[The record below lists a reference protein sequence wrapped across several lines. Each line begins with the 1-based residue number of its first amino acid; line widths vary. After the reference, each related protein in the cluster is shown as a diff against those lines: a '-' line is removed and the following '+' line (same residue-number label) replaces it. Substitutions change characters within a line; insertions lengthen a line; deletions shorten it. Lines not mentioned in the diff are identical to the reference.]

1 MLKNF
6 CKILILLTGFILLS
20 ELLSYSQV
28 EVVRSK
34 DKVVISGKPYYIH
47 IVKKGETAYS
57 ISKAYGITVEEL
69 VKENPDTERGIKE
82 GQALRLPIVDNI
94 PEQKEPQLLFQTEKD
109 ESRYIYHKLAPG
121 ETVYS
126 LAKKYAVSE
135 NEIVESNPGAE
146 INKLPVGA
154 EIAIPK
160 RQFTSTSAGL
170 EQQENGYITH
180 KVQRG
185 ESIASIAEKY
195 GTTVREIRRI
205 NRGLIF
211 PRVDDYIRIPV
222 DRVTEPVV
230 AELQVAD
237 TTAGISDELDS
248 LFIRPVEYT
257 EVRNLRGTYDIALLL
272 PLYFEENSR
281 RTEIDSSQIIKGKPV
296 KKIVRRPE
304 EWIYEESAPFIEL
317 YQGVLIAADTL
328 RSVGLNINLHVYDI
342 QSDTIGVTKL
352 IGSGELRDM
361 DLIIGPIYSNNLSIV
376 ADYASS
382 RQIPV
387 ISPVSLK
394 STDVLDGNPYLFVV
408 NPSLDVAQERIA
420 QIAKSYYNDNFILIY
435 SDTAKYKSEIRQFKN
450 YLFRELT
457 TEIPYDEIR
466 FKEILFYNRSAL
478 SNDSINR
485 LGHAMSE
492 SLNNIILIASEDRAV
507 LSESLMDINTLSKK
521 YPVKVIGY
529 PAMRDLY
536 NLDPKNYFDI
546 GIELLSPYW
555 IDYSSRDVMNFNRA
569 FRNYFFTEPEEISFA
584 WLGYDI
590 TYYFVSGLALNG
602 RRFISNP
609 QIHNPDLLSTEF
621 DFRRDRRRN
630 GFENYKLYLIKYTK
644 DMEVEL
650 LDERVL
656 GFDN

>member
-6 CKILILLTGFILLS
+6 CRIIILLTGVILTS
-20 ELLSYSQV
+20 ELMSYAQV
-28 EVVRSK
+28 EVIRSR

-57 ISKAYGITVEEL
+57 ISKAYGITVEQL
-69 VKENPDTERGIKE
+69 VKENPDSEKGIKE
-82 GQALRLPIVDNI
+82 GQALRLPIVENI
-94 PEQKEPQLLFQTEKD
+94 PEQKERQLLFQPRKD
-109 ESRYIYHKLAPG
+109 ESRYIYHKLVPG

-126 LAKKYAVSE
+126 LAKKYGVSE

-160 RQFTSTSAGL
+160 RQFTSSTTRL
-170 EQQENGYITH
+170 EQLEDGYISH

-185 ESIASIAEKY
+185 ESISSIAEKY

-211 PRVDDYIRIPV
+211 PRVDDYIRVPV
-222 DRVTEPVV
+222 SRITEPVV
-230 AELQVAD
+230 PDLAVAD
-237 TTAGISDELDS
+237 TTAGIDNELDS
-248 LFIRPVEYT
+248 LAGRPIEYT
-257 EVRNLRGTYDIALLL
+257 EVRNLRGTYNIALLL
-272 PLYFEENSR
+272 PLYFEQNAR
-281 RTEIDSSQIIKGKPV
+281 RTEIDSSQVIKGKPV
-296 KKIVRRPE
+296 KKIVRKPDD
-304 EWIYEESAPFIEL
+304 WIYEESAPFIEL

-328 RSVGLNINLHVYDI
+328 RSLGVNINLHVYDI
-342 QSDTIGVTKL
+342 QSDTVGVKNL
-352 IGSGELRDM
+352 IESGELRDM
-361 DLIIGPIYSNNLSIV
+361 DLIIGPIYSHNLSIV
-376 ADYASS
+376 SDYASS

-387 ISPVSLK
+387 ISPVSLM
-394 STDVLDGNPYLFVV
+394 STDVLDDNPYLFLV
-408 NPSLDVAQERIA
+408 NPSLSVAQERIA
-420 QIAKSYYNDNFILIY
+420 QIAKAYADDNFILIY
-435 SDTAKYKSEIRQFKN
+435 SDTAKYKSEIRQFKS

-457 TEIPYDEIR
+457 TEIPYEEIR
-466 FKEILFYNRSAL
+466 FKEFLFYSRSAL

-492 SLNNIILIASEDRAV
+492 NSNNIILIASEDRAV

-555 IDYSSRDVMNFNRA
+555 IDYSRRDVINFNRA
-569 FRNYFFTEPEEISFA
+569 FRSYFFTEPEEISFA

-590 TYYFVSGLALNG
+590 TYYFLSGLALNG

-630 GFENYKLYLIKYTK
+630 GFENHKLYLIKYTR

-650 LDERVL
+650 VDESMLVV
-656 GFDN
+656 DN